1 MKTIVCRRSGR
12 RPYLFTMKSETTTP
26 ATSRMSTMML
36 WTAESQL
43 GSASLNPP
51 ATGLTYRGKHYRQ
64 GQSEQRISLR
74 RRR

>member
-36 WTAESQL
+36 WTRTVSWDPL
-43 GSASLNPP
+43 
-51 ATGLTYRGKHYRQ
+51 H
-64 GQSEQRISLR
+64 
-74 RRR
+74 